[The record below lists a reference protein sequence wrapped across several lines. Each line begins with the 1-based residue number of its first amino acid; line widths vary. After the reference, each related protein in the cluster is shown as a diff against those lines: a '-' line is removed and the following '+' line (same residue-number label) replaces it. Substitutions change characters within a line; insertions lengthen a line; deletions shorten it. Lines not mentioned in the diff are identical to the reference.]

1 MADAPETAAPSIGWP
16 RAILSAVAILL
27 VGVAALVYG
36 ADAVLKRLTGL
47 DRSQRV
53 GIAATVFL
61 VGILVLAWVLR
72 RLQRRHL
79 I

>member
-1 MADAPETAAPSIGWP
+1 MVDAPDSPAPTIGWV
-16 RAILSAVAILL
+16 RAVLSAVAILI
-27 VGVAALVYG
+27 VGIAVLVYG

-53 GIAATVFL
+53 GIATALFF
-61 VGILVLAWVLR
+61 VGLLGSAWLLR
-72 RLQRRHL
+72 RLQQRHL